1 LRREVL
7 TQLRKAVSR
16 TERRIAAIGGD
27 LGRIDEAEGWSARA
41 QWLVAAAAKA
51 PRGARSLVVSDWST
65 GEEQKVELPLDPSKP
80 AREQVEA
87 VFKRARRLRQ
97 GRPVADK
104 RLAEA
109 KEATRVLEELLAE
122 ADASDDDEAL
132 IAIAKR
138 ALLAA
143 PRELVVL
150 ARLLADPGAIEEAAE
165 RGKRPK
171 LQQRKPPYRSFVG
184 SGDVAILVGRGAKQN
199 DELTLDVARPH
210 HWWLHAKGSP
220 GAHVVVKVDKG
231 KDLSPDQ
238 LVDAALLAAHFSDL
252 RGETIVEITYV
263 QRRYVRKPR
272 KSPPGS
278 VMDDRERVLVLRVD
292 AERLARLLAT
302 ETGDLS

>member
-7 TQLRKAVSR
+7 ALLRKATFR
-16 TERRIAAIGGD
+16 TERRIRAIGGD
-27 LGRIDEAEGWSARA
+27 LARIDEAEGWSLRA

-65 GEEQKVELPLDPSKP
+65 GEEQKLELPLDPAKP
-80 AREQVEA
+80 AREQVDA
-87 VFKRARRLRQ
+87 VFRRARRLRQ
-97 GRPVADK
+97 GRPVAEK

-109 KEATRVLEELLAE
+109 NEATRALDDLLAE
-122 ADASDDDEAL
+122 ADASEDDETL
-132 IAIAKR
+132 VAIAKR

-143 PRELVVL
+143 PRELAVL
-150 ARLLADPGAIEEAAE
+150 ARLLADPGQVEDPS
-165 RGKRPK
+165 KRPK

-184 SGDVAILVGRGAKQN
+184 ASNVPILVGRGAKQN

-238 LVDAALLAAHFSDL
+238 LVDAAHLAAHFSDL
-252 RGETIVEITYV
+252 RGEAIVEITYV

-272 KSPPGS
+272 KSPPGA
-278 VMDDRERVLVLRVD
+278 VMVDRERVLVLRVD
-292 AERLARLLAT
+292 PARLAQLLAT
-302 ETGDLS
+302 ETGDVS

>member
-1 LRREVL
+1 MRREVL
-7 TQLRKAVSR
+7 TLLRKAVSR

-80 AREQVEA
+80 AREQVDT

-97 GRPVADK
+97 GRPVAEK
-104 RLAEA
+104 RLVEA
-109 KEATRVLEELLAE
+109 KEATRVLEGLVAE
-122 ADASDDDEAL
+122 AVASENDEAL
-132 IAIAKR
+132 IAIGKR
-138 ALLAA
+138 ALVAA
-143 PRELVVL
+143 PRELGVL
-150 ARLLADPGAIEEAAE
+150 ARLLADPGAVEEK
-165 RGKRPK
+165 GKRPK

-184 SGDVAILVGRGAKQN
+184 ANDVAILVGRGAKQN

-272 KSPPGS
+272 KSPPGA
-278 VMDDRERVLVLRVD
+278 VMVDRERVLVLRVD

>member
-7 TQLRKAVSR
+7 TLLRKAISR
-16 TERRIAAIGGD
+16 TERRIQAIGGD
-27 LGRIDEAEGWSARA
+27 LARIEEAEGWSARA

-65 GEEQKVELPLDPSKP
+65 GEEQQIELPLDPSKP
-80 AREQVEA
+80 AREQVDA

-97 GRPVADK
+97 GRPVAEK
-104 RLAEA
+104 RLTEA
-109 KEATRVLEELLAE
+109 REATRALEELLAE
-122 ADASDDDEAL
+122 ADASDDDAAL
-132 IAIAKR
+132 IAIGKR
-138 ALLAA
+138 ALATA

-150 ARLLADPGAIEEAAE
+150 ARLLSDPGQVEEQ
-165 RGKRPK
+165 GKRPK

-184 SGDVAILVGRGAKQN
+184 SGDVPILVGRGAKQN

-231 KDLSPDQ
+231 KELSPDQ
-238 LVDAALLAAHFSDL
+238 LIDAALLAAHFSDM
-252 RGETIVEITYV
+252 RGESIVEVTYV

-272 KSPPGS
+272 KSPPGA
-278 VMDDRERVLVLRVD
+278 VMVDRERVLVLRVD
-292 AERLARLLAT
+292 AERLTRLLAT
-302 ETGDLS
+302 ETGDVT